1 MATPQIAPI
10 LRLPTE
16 ILEGICIQ
24 IERDSHRDLT
34 RFSVACKAIR
44 IAAERVVFAKVELL
58 TKFNTRASGAHH
70 YARVAQNR
78 PRLPSRSFQAVFLS
92 PAPRV
97 LEFTSFWNT
106 SAFGPSAASWMA
118 AAFGR
123 ILTKP
128 TNLRK
133 LELDGTV
140 EFAQHLECFLA
151 GLDNTHFHG
160 IKEITISLEFDFL
173 IKLMPNVVRLSNMP
187 REGFGRAVRDYD
199 HVTIQRFFDLCGT
212 LKKLT
217 HLDLSIADF
226 HEVLGLSIPA
236 LTIQSMKICEER
248 LRCPR
253 TWYNL
258 PEGRV
263 PMGFLLD
270 LALPQANLIRLE
282 IPAER
287 WIAMGWLDLEGTW
300 VDRDEYADELVAAIV
315 AVKCASVQHIHVG
328 HVDHHETARATV
340 LKNVTWGPYADVL
353 EPFLIHAVHEGP
365 EGDPAWIEEPEEG
378 LKIIYVNEDCE
389 AIHEYE

>member
-1 MATPQIAPI
+1 
-10 LRLPTE
+10 
-16 ILEGICIQ
+16 
-24 IERDSHRDLT
+24 
-34 RFSVACKAIR
+34 
-44 IAAERVVFAKVELL
+44 
-58 TKFNTRASGAHH
+58 
-70 YARVAQNR
+70 
-78 PRLPSRSFQAVFLS
+78 
-92 PAPRV
+92 
-97 LEFTSFWNT
+97 
-106 SAFGPSAASWMA
+106 
-118 AAFGR
+118 
-123 ILTKP
+123 
-128 TNLRK
+128 
-133 LELDGTV
+133 
-140 EFAQHLECFLA
+140 
-151 GLDNTHFHG
+151 
-160 IKEITISLEFDFL
+160 
-173 IKLMPNVVRLSNMP
+173 
-187 REGFGRAVRDYD
+187 
-199 HVTIQRFFDLCGT
+199 
-212 LKKLT
+212 
-217 HLDLSIADF
+217 
-226 HEVLGLSIPA
+226 
-236 LTIQSMKICEER
+236 MKICEER